1 MEFLIIKEIK
11 QMNFTHK
18 VCVITGGANGIG
30 KFLVQQFIKNGSR
43 VAFIDTDQK
52 SGELLQQEIANA
64 GGEAFFF
71 CGDIA
76 EEKSLIE
83 FSSQVINRYKKV
95 DYIINN
101 AMLTKKGILSD
112 CSFEDFNYV
121 LRVGITAPYMLCKL
135 FMNNLAANASIVN
148 ICSTRARMSQMDTE
162 SYSAAKGG
170 ILSLTHALSVSLAG
184 KARVNSVSP
193 GWIDV
198 EEGEQYSGKHSK
210 NDRQQHTAG
219 RVGIPLDIA
228 NAVMFLCDENNGFI
242 NGQDIVVD
250 GGMTKLMIYNDDF
263 NWKYRAT

>member
-1 MEFLIIKEIK
+1 
-11 QMNFTHK
+11 MNFTHK

-30 KFLVQQFIKNGSR
+30 KCLVQQFIKNGSR

-52 SGELLQQEIANA
+52 SGQFLQQEIMNA

-76 EEKSLIE
+76 EEQVLIE
-83 FSSQVINRYKKV
+83 FSNQVINKYKKV

-112 CSFEDFNYV
+112 CSYEDFNYV
-121 LRVGITAPYMLCKL
+121 LRIGITAPYMLCKL
-135 FMNNLAANASIVN
+135 FKNNLAENASIVN

-170 ILSLTHALSVSLAG
+170 ILTLTHALAVSLVG

-198 EEGEQYSGKHSK
+198 DEGEEYSGKHSI

-219 RVGIPLDIA
+219 RVGIPLDIV
-228 NAVMFLCDENNGFI
+228 NAVMFLCDERNSFI
-242 NGQDIVVD
+242 NAQDIVVD

>member
-1 MEFLIIKEIK
+1 
-11 QMNFTHK
+11 MNFTHK

-30 KFLVQQFIKNGSR
+30 KCLVQQFIKKGSR

-52 SGELLQQEIANA
+52 SGQLLQQEITNA
-64 GGEAFFF
+64 GGEAVFFY
-71 CGDIA
+71 GDIA
-76 EEKSLIE
+76 EEQVLID
-83 FSSQVINRYKKV
+83 FSNQIINKYKNI

-112 CSFEDFNYV
+112 CSYEDFNYV
-121 LRVGITAPYMLCKL
+121 LRIGITAPYMLCKL
-135 FMNNLAANASIVN
+135 FKNNLAENASIVN

-170 ILSLTHALSVSLAG
+170 ILSLTHALAVSLAG

-198 EEGEQYSGKHSK
+198 DEGEKYSGKHSK

-219 RVGIPLDIA
+219 RVGIPLDIV
-228 NAVMFLCDENNGFI
+228 NAVMFLCEERNSFI
-242 NGQDIVVD
+242 NAQDIVVD

-263 NWKYRAT
+263 DWKYRAT